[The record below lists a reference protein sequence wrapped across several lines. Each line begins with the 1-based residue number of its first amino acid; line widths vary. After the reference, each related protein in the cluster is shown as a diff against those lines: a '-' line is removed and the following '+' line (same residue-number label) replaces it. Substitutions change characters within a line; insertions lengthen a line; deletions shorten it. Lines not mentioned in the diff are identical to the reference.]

1 MLGTVMSPPH
11 IEPDIALAAFLFAKL
26 EQMSLDPP
34 GITRDSYGLGEE
46 RAHGL
51 IRQTGN
57 ELGLLVNS
65 DPAGNTFI
73 SLPVGAAPL
82 PGWIVGSHLD
92 SVPHGGNFD
101 GAAGVVAGVSV
112 IAGLLRNGVAVK
124 RPITCAVFRAE
135 ESTWFPASYI
145 GSRAAL
151 GLLPPGVLTLN
162 RSDTGKSLSRH
173 MEELGLHPQQ
183 VKRGEKW
190 LEPEAIHAY
199 LEVHIEQGPV
209 LDEAAVA
216 IGLVTG
222 ISGSLRYRDAVCH
235 GRYDHSG
242 AVPQRFRSDAVLAV
256 AELALRLDQFWADL
270 EKSGANATITIG
282 QIATDLQ
289 HHAFSKVAG
298 EVRFCLDIRADRNTL
313 LETIHRRLLA
323 LIDEIGRTR
332 RVNFDLGARS
342 GTRPAPMDGK
352 LLERLHDLTARE
364 GIRALALPSGAGH
377 DAAVFANA
385 GIPAGMIFI
394 RSRNGSHNPQ
404 ESMEIED
411 FDQAARLLAALVSEN
426 IQD

>member
-1 MLGTVMSPPH
+1 MSILKRTLRRVIRSLTLENVHLDASHCRLDAKKPWSAPLAPLQPASLLCCMTKSRTIWSIHRCGRTAGGHARNSHRVPPH

-92 SVPHGGNFD
+92 LVPHGGNFD

-151 GLLPPGVLTLN
+151 GLLPPGVLTLK
-162 RSDTGKSLSRH
+162 SFGYGKVTIATYGGTWSASAASKAGREVARARGDPRLSRSSH
-173 MEELGLHPQQ
+173 
-183 VKRGEKW
+183 
-190 LEPEAIHAY
+190 
-199 LEVHIEQGPV
+199 
-209 LDEAAVA
+209 
-216 IGLVTG
+216 
-222 ISGSLRYRDAVCH
+222 
-235 GRYDHSG
+235 
-242 AVPQRFRSDAVLAV
+242 
-256 AELALRLDQFWADL
+256 
-270 EKSGANATITIG
+270 
-282 QIATDLQ
+282 
-289 HHAFSKVAG
+289 
-298 EVRFCLDIRADRNTL
+298 
-313 LETIHRRLLA
+313 
-323 LIDEIGRTR
+323 RTR
-332 RVNFDLGARS
+332 A
-342 GTRPAPMDGK
+342 GTR
-352 LLERLHDLTARE
+352 
-364 GIRALALPSGAGH
+364 
-377 DAAVFANA
+377 
-385 GIPAGMIFI
+385 
-394 RSRNGSHNPQ
+394 
-404 ESMEIED
+404 
-411 FDQAARLLAALVSEN
+411 
-426 IQD
+426 